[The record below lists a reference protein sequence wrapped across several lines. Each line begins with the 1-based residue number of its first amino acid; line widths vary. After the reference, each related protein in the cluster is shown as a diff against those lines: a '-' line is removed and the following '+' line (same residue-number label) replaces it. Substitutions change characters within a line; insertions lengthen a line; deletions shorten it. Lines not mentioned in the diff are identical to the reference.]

1 MSKKKYRKGYRIR
14 ILNELVEQEFIFF
27 NNKITH
33 RGWFE
38 SWPIRTA
45 KEMIEHGCIRAAIKI
60 ESEEK

>member
-1 MSKKKYRKGYRIR
+1 MSKRKYRKGQLIKS
-14 ILNELVEQEFIFF
+14 LNELVEQEFVYF

-45 KEMIEHGCIRAAIKI
+45 KIMIEHNAIREAIKI
-60 ESEEK
+60 ESEDE

>member
-14 ILNELVEQEFIFF
+14 SLNELVEHDFIFF
-27 NNKITH
+27 NDKVTH

-45 KEMIEHGCIRAAIKI
+45 KAMIKGGCIRAAIKI

>member
-1 MSKKKYRKGYRIR
+1 MSKKKFRKGYRIKS
-14 ILNELVEQEFIFF
+14 LNELVEQEFVYL
-27 NNKITH
+27 NDKVTH

-45 KEMIEHGCIRAAIKI
+45 KAMIAYGCIRAAIKI